1 MGLKESFLRMFVGG
15 GEKPKPEPGALGSD
29 RSDPASTDAWLAVK
43 RNPDEVLR
51 DEGRTLQHYRE
62 LMVKDPKV
70 RAAIRER
77 RVSARRRP
85 WEIVPAGDTPAD
97 LEAREAVEAMFLL
110 LPMERINNHLLAGIG
125 IGVAVAEIVWETRD
139 ILGRTLIV
147 PAKILGRPARR
158 FVFDHEN
165 RLRMLTREQPQN
177 GVELP
182 ERKFLVFTHEPE
194 DDNPYGQG
202 EAKFVYWYS
211 WFKRQV
217 IDSWVRM
224 SKKFGSPTS
233 IATYPDTY
241 TDEQIAD
248 LEAVIAE
255 IEEMSGVTI
264 PGDVKVT
271 LLESELAKAGNLSFI
286 PLIQLLDDGI
296 TQAIIGQ
303 TLSSGEGRNGT
314 QALGAVHLRTKEE
327 LTACDCEELM
337 EVFNGQLIPWI
348 CGFNFNVDRF
358 PRFVITYDAKADQ
371 KSLAERDRLL
381 QQMGVEIPESY
392 VRETYGIPA
401 PKDGEPVLKPRAMP
415 TVPGVPSADVVDGPP
430 DTPPADPSG
439 GPADSPVPPPGS
451 GDRRFSRKLT
461 LTERLDLIEFSRER
475 HDRIDELSE
484 RALRTF
490 GDPMRELRDAFDAAV
505 QSAGALPSLASWRTA
520 PPARLVD
527 LMERLVLAGQL
538 EGRSSAVAEAR
549 RSGWSPRGE
558 FGLGPVEAH
567 DFIGINI
574 LNLVPAEALKL
585 FTAKLPM
592 TQAALK
598 SLADAARR
606 KAFSIAGDVTEQF
619 VSDVQRARAEA
630 FEEGRSLKEFADTVR
645 QLYEDHGYTPASN
658 HYLETVYRNTA
669 AEAYNGAR
677 WQQMNDPE
685 LGDFYWGFEYVTVGD
700 DRVRPG
706 HAALSGFVAPKSDPV
721 WRTIWPPNGHRCRC
735 ATRGVTLAEARRR
748 GLTGASPYP
757 AGFTPD
763 PGWDHNPGMT

>member
-1 MGLKESFLRMFVGG
+1 MGLRESFLRIFAAG
-15 GEKPKPEPGALGSD
+15 GEKLKPEPGALGSD

-97 LEAREAVEAMFLL
+97 LEAREAVEAMLLL

-125 IGVAVAEIVWETRD
+125 TGVAVAEIVWETRD

-165 RLRMLTREQPQN
+165 HLRMLTREQPQN

-241 TDEQIAD
+241 TDEQIDD

-358 PRFVITYDAKADQ
+358 PRFVINYDAKADQ

-401 PKDGEPVLKPRAMP
+401 PKDGEPVLQAAAPPAA
-415 TVPGVPSADVVDGPP
+415 PGSPLPEEGGGPP
-430 DTPPADPSG
+430 DNPPATPSD
-439 GPADSPVPPPGS
+439 GPA
-451 GDRRFSRKLT
+451 REFARKLT

-505 QSAGALPSLASWRTA
+505 QSAGALPSLASWRMA
-520 PPARLVD
+520 PPLPLVD
-527 LMERLVLAGQL
+527 IMERLVLAGRL
-538 EGRSSAVAEAR
+538 EGRVSVVDEAR
-549 RSGWSPRGE
+549 RSGWTPDGR
-558 FGLGPVEAH
+558 FRLAPVEAL
-567 DFIGINI
+567 DFIAINI
-574 LNLVPAEALKL
+574 LNLVPTEALKL
-585 FTAKLPM
+585 FASKLPM
-592 TQAALK
+592 TQEALK
-598 SLADAARR
+598 AVADAARR

-619 VSDVQRARAEA
+619 VSDVQKARAEA
-630 FEEGRSLKEFADTVR
+630 FEQGKTLKEFTDSVR
-645 QLYEDHGYTPASN
+645 QIYQDHGYTPASN
-658 HYLETVYRNTA
+658 HYLETVFRNTA

-677 WQQMNDPE
+677 WQQMNDPD
-685 LGDFYWGFEYVTVGD
+685 LGDFYWGYEYLTVGD
-700 DRVRPG
+700 DRTRPA
-706 HAALSGFVAPKSDPV
+706 HAALAGFVAPKADPV

-735 ATRGVTLAEARRR
+735 ATRGVTKADARRR
-748 GLTGASPYP
+748 GLTGPSPFP

-763 PGWDHNPGMT
+763 PGWDHNPGATE